1 MLKILLVLVKKKQ
14 ISITSAVSLLQK
26 MLFFIVNKMLQ
37 YSMSKI
43 KNYKRVINEF
53 CCIFIEHVHASSLY
67 VTRFYVVY

>member
-43 KNYKRVINEF
+43 KNYKIGESSMN
-53 CCIFIEHVHASSLY
+53 FIVFL
-67 VTRFYVVY
+67 

>member
-43 KNYKRVINEF
+43 KNYKIGDSSMN
-53 CCIFIEHVHASSLY
+53 FIVFLQSMFMHHPCM
-67 VTRFYVVY
+67 